1 LSDLKVANQNLYNL
15 TERIRHGGQ
24 RSIVMLTLS
33 VTALTLAAC
42 DREPVA
48 EVDIN
53 TIQGAA
59 SLGSIVVNSESVLT
73 FADFKLAGVKHGK
86 DYNINGLPK
95 AVSAT
100 LGFHDRK
107 DVEIRFYPNHEI
119 AIEQGVPIALE
130 IVGPNVELKRESV
143 TWSWPIADE
152 RACAARVPGG
162 GRDCTNSPK
171 YGDFIVYGNVIMFC
185 EASTPS
191 EAHTRCQAIIDALT
205 RSN

>member
-1 LSDLKVANQNLYNL
+1 MFVS
-15 TERIRHGGQ
+15 
-24 RSIVMLTLS
+24 TLS
-33 VTALTLAAC
+33 IMALTLAAC
-42 DREPVA
+42 NGKPA
-48 EVDIN
+48 SEVHID
-53 TIQGAA
+53 TVQGSA
-59 SLGSIVVNSESVLT
+59 SFGSIVVNSESVLT
-73 FADFKLAGVKHGK
+73 FADFKTIGVKHGK
-86 DYNINGLPK
+86 DYKVDGLPS

-100 LGFHDRK
+100 LGFHDLK

-119 AIEQGVPIALE
+119 AIEKGVPIALE

-171 YGDFIVYGNVIMFC
+171 YGDFVVYSNVIMFC
-185 EASTPS
+185 EASTSS
-191 EAHTRCQAIIDALT
+191 EAQTRCQAIIDALT

>member
-24 RSIVMLTLS
+24 RSMVMLTLS
-33 VTALTLAAC
+33 VMALTLAAC

-48 EVDIN
+48 EIHIDTV
-53 TIQGAA
+53 QGSA
-59 SLGSIVVNSESVLT
+59 SFGSIVTNSESVLT
-73 FADFKLAGVKHGK
+73 FADFEAAGVKHGK
-86 DYNINGLPK
+86 DYKVDSLPS
-95 AVSAT
+95 AISAT

-130 IVGPNVELKRESV
+130 IVGPNVELKRGSV

-171 YGDFIVYGNVIMFC
+171 YGDFVVYGNVIMFC
-185 EASTPS
+185 EASTAY
-191 EAHTRCQAIIDALT
+191 EAQTRCQAIIKALNRT
-205 RSN
+205 N

>member
-1 LSDLKVANQNLYNL
+1 MFVSILSIMV
-15 TERIRHGGQ
+15 
-24 RSIVMLTLS
+24 
-33 VTALTLAAC
+33 LTLAAC
-42 DREPVA
+42 NSELTS
-48 EVDIN
+48 EVHID
-53 TIQGAA
+53 TVQG
-59 SLGSIVVNSESVLT
+59 SSSFGSIVTNSESVLT
-73 FADFKLAGVKHGK
+73 FADFEAAGIKHGK
-86 DYNINGLPK
+86 DYKVDSLPS

-119 AIEQGVPIALE
+119 VIEQGVPIALE

-171 YGDFIVYGNVIMFC
+171 YGDFVVYGNVIMFC
-185 EASTPS
+185 EASTTY
-191 EAHTRCQAIIDALT
+191 EAQTRCQAIIKALNRT
-205 RSN
+205 N

>member
-1 LSDLKVANQNLYNL
+1 MVNGNLSNLI
-15 TERIRHGGQ
+15 ERIGKDGLRWMFV
-24 RSIVMLTLS
+24 STLAIM
-33 VTALTLAAC
+33 ALTLAGC
-42 DREPVA
+42 NSELTS
-48 EVDIN
+48 EVQVD
-53 TIQGAA
+53 TVQGSA
-59 SLGSIVVNSESVLT
+59 SFGSIVINSESVLT
-73 FADFKLAGVKHGK
+73 FADFEAAGVKHGK
-86 DYNINGLPK
+86 DYKVDSLPR

-171 YGDFIVYGNVIMFC
+171 YGDFVVYGNVIMFC
-185 EASTPS
+185 EASTTY
-191 EAHTRCQAIIDALT
+191 EAQTRCQAIIKALNRT
-205 RSN
+205 N

>member
-1 LSDLKVANQNLYNL
+1 MDFCDP
-15 TERIRHGGQ
+15 R
-24 RSIVMLTLS
+24 
-33 VTALTLAAC
+33 TAL
-42 DREPVA
+42 
-48 EVDIN
+48 
-53 TIQGAA
+53 
-59 SLGSIVVNSESVLT
+59 GSQRIFHLHGFEQDKRLSGFDSLT
-73 FADFKLAGVKHGK
+73 FADFEAAGIKHGK
-86 DYNINGLPK
+86 DYKVDGLPS

-130 IVGPNVELKRESV
+130 IVGPNVELKRGSV

-171 YGDFIVYGNVIMFC
+171 YGDFVVYGNVIMFC
-185 EASTPS
+185 EASTAY
-191 EAHTRCQAIIDALT
+191 EAQTRCQAIIKALNRT
-205 RSN
+205 N